1 MLYTKIRMDYIN
13 GPKDRFYRVILVK
26 GNPNLFQLG
35 VILGTVVGAEFEHC
49 FLITCKDEN
58 VSYVMSPFMEE
69 PLDGF
74 KYLGHYYLSDLPD
87 NFTYEYDTGESWD
100 FDCVCY
106 KEKVELKANRA
117 VIILEGK
124 GQGIWEDNV
133 GSLHLLFDGK
143 IDPNETEEND
153 EICLYKPWNC
163 KIQKFGDFDL
173 PLNID
178 KINKKI
184 NGLFHYNLVEL
195 LTGEDEYIK
204 ENNVDLSDYILPKIE
219 SCYDEVYDSL
229 KINVQNQ
236 IDNHPKINSVYLYLC
251 EKFGSSEAIKL
262 ITDTYLIYS
271 LQSRFN
277 KKEFNQNEY
286 LDKLFELY
294 RLEK

>member
-1 MLYTKIRMDYIN
+1 M
-13 GPKDRFYRVILVK
+13 
-26 GNPNLFQLG
+26 
-35 VILGTVVGAEFEHC
+35 
-49 FLITCKDEN
+49 
-58 VSYVMSPFMEE
+58 
-69 PLDGF
+69 
-74 KYLGHYYLSDLPD
+74 
-87 NFTYEYDTGESWD
+87 
-100 FDCVCY
+100 
-106 KEKVELKANRA
+106 
-117 VIILEGK
+117 
-124 GQGIWEDNV
+124 
-133 GSLHLLFDGK
+133 
-143 IDPNETEEND
+143 
-153 EICLYKPWNC
+153 
-163 KIQKFGDFDL
+163 

-184 NGLFHYNLVEL
+184 NGLFHHNLVEL
-195 LTGEDEYIK
+195 LIGEDEYIK

-236 IDNHPKINSVYLYLC
+236 IDNHPRINSVYLYLC